1 MTLNSKPA
9 FKFLVQLPLLI
20 THSKAWTRAFTLCK
34 EKANTSVEIPNGTA
48 HAGFEKRYK
57 FVCLFSHSN
66 RTTCSGTICPN
77 SAPPQRLFQLAV
89 YFDVRFEITDVFSP
103 LKPNRTVSL
112 PLGFPWNLS
121 YEPQPVSRPC
131 ATVKIPPPS
140 LAERSESFKCR

>member
-1 MTLNSKPA
+1 MNFSSSCLYSSRTQKRGQEHVPSAKKKQILRLKSQM
-9 FKFLVQLPLLI
+9 VQLMQVSKKDGNSYAYFLI
-20 THSKAWTRAFTLCK
+20 PTELPVHAPF
-34 EKANTSVEIPNGTA
+34 VQTA
-48 HAGFEKRYK
+48 
-57 FVCLFSHSN
+57 
-66 RTTCSGTICPN
+66 P
-77 SAPPQRLFQLAV
+77 PPQRLFQIAV

-103 LKPNRTVSL
+103 LKPNGTVSL